1 MRLFFDVD
9 VKKSFCWHSNLSDDN
24 VISAYAKS
32 EKGYGFQSPDLK
44 TGVENDN
51 FLV

>member
-32 EKGYGFQSPDLK
+32 EKGYGF
-44 TGVENDN
+44 
-51 FLV
+51 